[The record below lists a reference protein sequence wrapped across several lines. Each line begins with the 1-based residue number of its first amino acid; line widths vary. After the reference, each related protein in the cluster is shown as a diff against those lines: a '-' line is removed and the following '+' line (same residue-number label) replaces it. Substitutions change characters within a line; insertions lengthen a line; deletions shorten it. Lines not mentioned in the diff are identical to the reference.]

1 MLAGEPSVG
10 WESNALVDDAELTE
24 ASDDLL
30 IADALLRGVPGRE
43 RDSFCWLSVETAPP
57 LGEGGAMDAS
67 DDTQLWPRRIICS
80 ERKNC

>member
-43 RDSFCWLSVETAPP
+43 RDSFC
-57 LGEGGAMDAS
+57 
-67 DDTQLWPRRIICS
+67 
-80 ERKNC
+80 